1 MQRGTVRVLNLVT
14 GVPLWDGAST
24 LCLFPEGAVAV
35 AVAAAAAAV
44 AVVVVVVTAAEKVAP
59 VSVAMDRERGAAV

>member
-14 GVPLWDGAST
+14 GVLLWDGAST

-35 AVAAAAAAV
+35 AAAAAAAV